1 MERLYKVNGNDDYN
15 YEISLYD
22 WAGSTIKEP
31 VLSELLKTDPTHCWQ
46 LRDNYYA
53 FNYIRSPYDGDEY
66 IVNSITK
73 KIEWTHTPEF
83 AFLVGEEG
91 TPITPDEL
99 RKALL

>member
-1 MERLYKVNGNDDYN
+1 MERLHTVKCSNGYDY
-15 YEISLYD
+15 EMPIYD
-22 WAGSTIKEP
+22 WENSVKEP
-31 VLSELLKTDPTHCWQ
+31 VLSELLKDNPTHCWR
-46 LRDNYYA
+46 LRDDYYA

-73 KIEWTHTPEF
+73 KIEWTLPSMF
-83 AFLVGEEG
+83 CVLVGEEG